1 MSEKANTIINYVL
14 VKDMWRYTYTL
25 LCRIF
30 FHYVGLNKLSGEE
43 WVLQE

>member
-1 MSEKANTIINYVL
+1 MPDKANTSIQYVL

-25 LCRIF
+25 LCRNL
-30 FHYVGLNKLSGEE
+30 FHYVGLNELSGEE